1 MTSLSYF
8 QRLQHFFAQPSFST
22 YNSIEENIGEPKEI
36 FTFISQQ
43 SYYQPSDILG
53 NWNSDLRR
61 MILLSYK
68 SILHADKSPVLR
80 HRYHDNLVWTQEEL
94 NFFPSIW
101 NNPEEIGHLIFNI
114 NLKKPYA
121 HSLKNHFL
129 TTGVYHPIVWEL
141 PSEDVLE
148 LRAKFPHFFTEER
161 FNDIVMPRIRE
172 FVRQEHDMLITAI
185 HLGHSYPD
193 FWKSFFGSGYTQSV
207 LPLDVIQMYLDD
219 IPFDILADIYSNLP
233 FEDISLE
240 QIRSLLLRLY
250 HHHPEPDAF
259 SLFLQKT
266 RLPFCQLA
274 FYELEE
280 FLPLNYVQLLA
291 VTMLADTQLLHPQ
304 MHPNNLQ
311 WILEHY
317 DNNSFVIKEYQTFQQ
332 CTHIQELFTADHYF
346 LYSTPSLMAFHL
358 MHVQSIPN
366 KDTILSLLYNMNYE
380 HYFYAL
386 TGHENAVGDENW
398 HDYLEQHN
406 LFTGPT
412 QLLEH
417 HKISEEMPLML

>member
-1 MTSLSYF
+1 MTSISYF
-8 QRLQHFFAQPSFST
+8 QKLKHFFAQPSFSM
-22 YNSIEENIGEPKEI
+22 YNSIQENIGPAEEV

-43 SYYQPSDILG
+43 PYYQPSDVLG

-80 HRYHDNLVWTQEEL
+80 HRYHNNLTWTQEEL
-94 NFFPSIW
+94 DFFPSIW

-129 TTGVYHPIVWEL
+129 ATGEYHPIVWEL

-172 FVRQEHDMLITAI
+172 FVRQEHDILITAI
-185 HLGHSYPD
+185 HLGHSSPD
-193 FWKSFFGSGYTQSV
+193 FWKSFGKSGYAQSV
-207 LPLDVIQMYLDD
+207 LPLDVIQRYLDD
-219 IPFDILADIYSNLP
+219 IPFELLEDIYSKHS
-233 FEDISLE
+233 FENPSSE
-240 QIRSLLLRLY
+240 QIRSVLLRLY
-250 HHHPEPDAF
+250 SHYPEFDDF
-259 SLFLQKT
+259 SSFLEKT
-266 RLPFCQLA
+266 PLPLSQLS
-274 FYELEE
+274 FYDLEQC
-280 FLPLNYVQLLA
+280 LPLNYVQLLA
-291 VTMLADTQLLHPQ
+291 TTMLENTHLLHPQ
-304 MHPNNLQ
+304 MHPDNLR

-317 DNNSFVIKEYQTFQQ
+317 DNNSYVIQEYQTFQH
-332 CTHIQELFTADHYF
+332 CTQIQELFAEDDYF
-346 LYSTPSLMAFHL
+346 LYSKPCLMAFHL

-366 KDTILSLLYNMNYE
+366 KNAILSLLYNMNYE

-386 TGHENAVGDENW
+386 TGHEKVVGDENW
-398 HDYLEQHN
+398 HEYLERHN